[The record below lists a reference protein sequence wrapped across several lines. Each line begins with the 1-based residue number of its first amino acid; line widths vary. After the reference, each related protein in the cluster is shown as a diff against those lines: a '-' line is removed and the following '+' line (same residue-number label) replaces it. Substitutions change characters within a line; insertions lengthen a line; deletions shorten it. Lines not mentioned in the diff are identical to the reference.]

1 MPKNPQ
7 QQKVISKKHLARVER
22 ENIQRRWIMISAIV
36 IIVLIVGIIGY
47 GILDQTVLK
56 NYKPVAKV
64 GDQTI
69 TTAEFQKE
77 VRFQRWSL
85 IQQYSQGAQIY
96 QMLGNDPNYGAQ
108 LQQLQQKLDPLSA
121 TVVGEEVLNNMIEK
135 ILIEQKAAELKVT
148 VTDKEVDDAM
158 QAAFGYFPQGTP
170 TPTITPVEAATPTLS
185 PLQITLVAQAPT
197 ATEVPTTTPTAEI
210 VTSTPTVTPTNTTQP
225 TATQIPTITP
235 TPTPYTFQAYQDTI
249 KQNVDRLKDFN
260 FTEADI
266 RAEIRLQILRGKL
279 LDELAKDINREQDQ
293 VWVRQILT
301 SDVETA
307 NQARKRLMDGEDW
320 TNVASQMS
328 LDETTK
334 NQGGDMGW
342 FAQGVQPAEI
352 DQIAFTIKVGEISSP
367 IKTDAGYHI
376 IQVIAHEV
384 RPLDEG
390 VYQQERQKKFDD
402 WLTTAQ
408 QSDQIQKYSWE
419 TVVPKEPVIPADQL
433 IDFTGSA
440 SGGNIPI
447 P

>member
-197 ATEVPTTTPTAEI
+197 ATEVPTTTPTAPA
-210 VTSTPTVTPTNTTQP
+210 VTPTPTITPTNTTQP

-342 FAQGVQPAEI
+342 FAQGVQPVEI

>member
-197 ATEVPTTTPTAEI
+197 ATEVPTTTPTAET

-266 RAEIRLQILRGKL
+266 RAEIRLQILRRKL
-279 LDELAKDINREQDQ
+279 LDELAKDIKREQDQ